1 MNPLFTYNQL
11 NELVIDRYKV
21 QKQKIGARLEPFS
34 VEAVKF
40 YAKQMRP
47 ASQRILDDLKYSDWA
62 YAFEFHSYDFS
73 NISGSGY
80 HLRKWIDRKTGNYM
94 DGMAASSHYDYIA
107 THDPEGTLFK
117 WPGDHRWE
125 SMWSIWCWTDFRKN
139 LLTELGLDPE
149 QFEFK
154 LISWS
159 TLDNKR
165 LFKNNSIPEYL
176 NKVELRYK
184 KAIKKKDTV
193 KCGCEFCKIH
203 Q

>member
-1 MNPLFTYNQL
+1 MNPLFTHNQL
-11 NELVIDRYKV
+11 IELVNDRYKIR
-21 QKQKIGARLEPFS
+21 KQKIAERLEPFS
-34 VEAVKF
+34 VFAVKF
-40 YAKQMRP
+40 YANQMRP

-73 NISGSGY
+73 NITGSGY
-80 HLRKWIDRKTGNYM
+80 HLRKWIDGNTGNYM
-94 DGMAASSHYDYIA
+94 DGMVESSHYDYIA
-107 THDPEGTLFK
+107 KHDPDGTLFRS
-117 WPGDHRWE
+117 GDQRWE
-125 SMWSIWCWTDFRKN
+125 SMWSVWCWTDFRKN

-165 LFKNNSIPEYL
+165 LFKNNNIPEYI

-184 KAIKKKDTV
+184 KATKKKDAV
-193 KCGCEFCKIH
+193 NCGCGFCQKH
-203 Q
+203 NE